1 MRKTVAAACIFA
13 GAALPFAAATAQP
26 IPPEAVGTYE
36 VVVAPDPNKNACG
49 LTPAVNIGTFGK
61 DGTLVN
67 VDPFLG
73 TAVGQ
78 IYKGA
83 KKTYYS
89 SFFGIAFNPLLNA
102 IVRYEVQGVSTLST
116 ENGFSGTFD
125 TTITFPDQTTCTSSG
140 TFTGT
145 RLAGSRL

>member
-1 MRKTVAAACIFA
+1 MRKTIAAACIIA

-36 VVVAPDPNKNACG
+36 VVVTPEKSNCPGAPEPF
-49 LTPAVNIGTFGK
+49 VNIATFSK
-61 DGTLVN
+61 DGTVVN

-78 IYKGA
+78 VYMGP

-125 TTITFPDQTTCTSSG
+125 TTITFPDESTCTSSG
-140 TFTGT
+140 TLEGK